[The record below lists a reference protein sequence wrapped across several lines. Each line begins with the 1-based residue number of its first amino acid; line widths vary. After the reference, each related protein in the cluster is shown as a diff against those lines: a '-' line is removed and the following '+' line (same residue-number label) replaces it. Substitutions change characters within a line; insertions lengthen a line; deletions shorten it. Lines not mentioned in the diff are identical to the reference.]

1 MRSSLH
7 SPVSV
12 RDLKANLSA
21 HLERVA
27 VQHETLTITNHG
39 EPVAILRP
47 VPTAEKDAL
56 TTLRTLPGISWS
68 GKRPELPPPYMPSRK
83 NAKTASDMVLE
94 DRR

>member
-1 MRSSLH
+1 MRTPSQ

-27 VQHETLTITNHG
+27 AQREVLTITSHG
-39 EPVAILRP
+39 EPVAILQP
-47 VPTAEKDAL
+47 VPATEKDAL
-56 TTLRTLPGISWS
+56 AALRALPGISWS
-68 GKRPELPPPYMPSRK
+68 GKRPDLPAAAAPSRK
-83 NAKTASDMVLE
+83 GIKTASDMVLE